1 MKIMSTL
8 TLILLLFLSNAQDAP
23 LKVQVTDFNKVA
35 LKGEQVLFVNQTS
48 KKIVK
53 GISNEKGEFKISL
66 PVGKYDIEL
75 KSVGAAQDYSTLEIP
90 KIGENQT
97 YQEMSMQIMISA
109 PKSFTL
115 DNLNFPSGQATIL
128 KSSYSELTEL
138 VKYLKLKP
146 KTRIEIA
153 GHTDSDGEE
162 VDNLSLSQKRAD
174 AVKKYLV
181 SKGINTSRLISK
193 GYGET
198 SPIADNSTANGKAKN
213 RRTEVIIR

>member
-1 MKIMSTL
+1 MLIFLL
-8 TLILLLFLSNAQDAP
+8 TLSQAQDAP
-23 LKVQVTDFNKVA
+23 LKVQVTDFSKIA
-35 LKGEQVLFVNQTS
+35 LKGEQVLFINQSS
-48 KKIVK
+48 KKTFR

-75 KSVGAAQDYSTLEIP
+75 KSVGDAQDYSTLEIP
-90 KIGENQT
+90 KIGANQS

-115 DNLNFPSGQATIL
+115 DNLNFASGQATIL
-128 KSSYSELTEL
+128 KSSYSELSEL
-138 VKYLKLKP
+138 VEYLKLKP
-146 KTRIEIA
+146 STKIEIA
-153 GHTDSDGEE
+153 GHTDRDGEE

-181 SKGINTSRLISK
+181 GKGINANRLTSK

-198 SPIADNSTANGKAKN
+198 SPIADNTTSNGKAKN
-213 RRTEVIIR
+213 RRTEVIIL